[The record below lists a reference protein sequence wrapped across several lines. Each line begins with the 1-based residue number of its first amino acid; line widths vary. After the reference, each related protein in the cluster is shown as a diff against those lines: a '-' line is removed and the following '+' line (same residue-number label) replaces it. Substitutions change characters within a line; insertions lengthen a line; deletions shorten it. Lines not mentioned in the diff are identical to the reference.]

1 MVPSSGKISISSYG
15 AILDDARMEFWILRI
30 ISELAQTIFLI
41 WCMELGV
48 DKGLK
53 FVESHFSKK
62 SWISRSGAIRAEKCR
77 DRSDHVEN
85 WSDHRIMLK
94 IGRIDRIM
102 LEIVRIDRIM
112 LKIV

>member
-1 MVPSSGKISISSYG
+1 
-15 AILDDARMEFWILRI
+15 
-30 ISELAQTIFLI
+30 
-41 WCMELGV
+41 MELGV

-94 IGRIDRIM
+94 IGRMVGRCGK
-102 LEIVRIDRIM
+102 LVGLVGWFQNLVGLVR
-112 LKIV
+112 